1 MRKTSLF
8 LSLALS
14 TQLFADSDL
23 LKNTKREFLENS
35 RAEAEAI
42 GEATKTMWL
51 GGIDLSGSYETT
63 ETDSTNKDF
72 ESYSVKNYSARI
84 SQDIFRS
91 GGIWWQI
98 KKGKVLKSLTL
109 TKLDASEK
117 DMIFSLYSIVLSIHT
132 LDIELK
138 KMELLIE
145 NQNILIKNQKESY
158 ESGLLGIK
166 DLDESIIE
174 LNTLKNQKEGIFQTR
189 IDLIANMK
197 NITDLQYSEI
207 DIPSFQIPTIDDFL
221 QKSYELDIQEQE
233 IENMRLDKNLAYAQ
247 FLPRVSVYGT
257 YNRSDAPFNRMQN
270 QNESYSYGIQLNIP
284 IGFNAAGAIE
294 SAQLAYLR
302 SKSELSDKKETE
314 KVKYEKIVSKLKS
327 IDRRKQNS
335 EELIESY
342 LSVQKITEDYFN
354 SNLRTADDVK
364 IIKNRVQISRHD
376 LEIYELDKKLVLIE
390 LYKGI
395 KN

>member
-1 MRKTSLF
+1 VRILKTLLPLVF
-8 LSLALS
+8 S
-14 TQLFADSDL
+14 TFLFAESDL
-23 LKNTKREFLENS
+23 LKDTKKDFLQKS

-42 GEATKTMWL
+42 GDVTKTMWL

-63 ETDSTNKDF
+63 ETDSLNPAN
-72 ESYSVKNYSARI
+72 ESYSVKSYSAKI
-84 SQDIFRS
+84 EQDIFRS

-117 DMIFSLYSIVLSIHT
+117 DMIFSLYSIVLSIYK

-138 KMELLIE
+138 KMALNIE

-158 ESGLLGIK
+158 ESGLLGIQ

-207 DIPSFQIPTIDDFL
+207 DIPTFQIPTMEDFL
-221 QKSYELDIQEQE
+221 NKSYELDIQGQE

-257 YNRSDAPFNRMQN
+257 YSNSDGPFNQMQG
-270 QNESYSYGIQLNIP
+270 QKESYSYGVKVNIP
-284 IGFNAAGAIE
+284 IGFNAKGAVE

-302 SKSELSDKKETE
+302 SKSELNDKREIE
-314 KVKYEKIVSKLKS
+314 KVKYEKIVSKLQS
-327 IDRRKQNS
+327 INRRKRNS

-342 LSVQKITEDYFN
+342 LSVQKITEDYFQ
-354 SNLRTADDVK
+354 SKLRTADDVT

-376 LEIYELDKKLVLIE
+376 LEIYEIDKKIVMIE
-390 LYKGI
+390 LYRGLK
-395 KN
+395 